1 MPERVVGG
9 AEKSSARR
17 RDRLNLDR
25 ARINEL
31 MVHEDPDSTCQGEL
45 STTGSR
51 GKKDWPFAQGYGN
64 ITLGGREG
72 GPMQKVR
79 LAICI
84 IALLLAV
91 IPGASDARQYS
102 VAGEWWVFVTG
113 EGNGAGAITF
123 KDPAGGVVEVS
134 GAIITTSIGEPL
146 RFERGAALQIG
157 PTGKF
162 SGRILLKDLYDV
174 YVGELSILSGGVDVK
189 FTSLSMK
196 GILTLL
202 NGDSYPVQ
210 IKGKR
215 MPDPKP
221 DFTGRTPMEGT
232 LSGPGISCRTLDV
245 ALGIEETLLFPFH
258 VLTGGGTTLVDGVTT
273 NLTYLGILA
282 RNPKPKGNTDTN
294 IFGWFWT
301 SEPTIGD
308 GPLTGTLRR
317 YNVTLPDGTVKETKP
332 ELTVRVKALR
342 NITLTAR
349 LAEPAA
355 PVMAVTP
362 YMVDFGGVL
371 TGQSAERFFVVT
383 NIGTGVLE
391 GKATVEGDGFTILSG
406 TPFTLYAGE
415 SAYVIVQF
423 TPGGPGIYNGV
434 VTFTAAGQ
442 ALASERRVTGRGL

>member
-1 MPERVVGG
+1 MADEDHHSTMKRSSPERGV
-9 AEKSSARR
+9 AI
-17 RDRLNLDR
+17 N
-25 ARINEL
+25 RI
-31 MVHEDPDSTCQGEL
+31 
-45 STTGSR
+45 SR
-51 GKKDWPFAQGYGN
+51 SHKEYGN
-64 ITLGGREG
+64 ITRGGREG
-72 GPMQKVR
+72 GPIQKVR
-79 LAICI
+79 LATCI
-84 IALLLAV
+84 MALLLAV
-91 IPGASDARQYS
+91 IPVASDARQHS

-157 PTGKF
+157 PTGKL

-174 YVGELSILSGGVDVK
+174 YVGELTVVSGGVDVK

-202 NGDSYPVQ
+202 NGDSYPVR

-215 MPDPKP
+215 MPDTKP
-221 DFTGRTPMEGT
+221 NFTGRTPMEGV
-232 LSGPGISCRTLDV
+232 LSGPGVSCRSLDV

-258 VLTGGGTTLVDGVTT
+258 VLTGGGTTLVDGVPT

-282 RNPKPKGNTDTN
+282 RNPKPKGNRATN

-332 ELTVRVKALR
+332 ELTVKVEALR

-362 YMVDFGGVL
+362 YIIDFGTVL
-371 TGQSAERFFVVT
+371 TGQSTERCFVVT
-383 NIGTGVLE
+383 NIGTGILE
-391 GKATVEGDGFTILSG
+391 GEATVEGEGFTILSG
-406 TPFTLYAGE
+406 TPFSLYAGE

-423 TPGGPGIYNGV
+423 TPGGPGIHNGV
-434 VTFTAAGQ
+434 ITFNAAGQ
-442 ALASERRVTGRGL
+442 TLASERRVRGTGL